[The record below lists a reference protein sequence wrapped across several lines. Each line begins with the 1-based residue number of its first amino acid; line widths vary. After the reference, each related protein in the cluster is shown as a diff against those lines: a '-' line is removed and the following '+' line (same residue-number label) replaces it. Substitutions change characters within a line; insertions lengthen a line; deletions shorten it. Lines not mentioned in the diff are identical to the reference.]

1 MDCIRPTLKDR
12 GRDTRGY
19 TGCGDY
25 GYTQLTTGYMSEES
39 QKARREYLMEVFDII
54 HATET
59 LLRMEA
65 TDEEVKQLQQAV
77 IEKNRKRGYYGE

>member
-1 MDCIRPTLKDR
+1 
-12 GRDTRGY
+12 
-19 TGCGDY
+19 
-25 GYTQLTTGYMSEES
+25 MSEES